1 LSPRLLIGLLVCLIF
16 SAGPC
21 WGQQNAAPPDQRE
34 VLEQILTQTYYPSIV
49 GKHAMGIGSA
59 TEVSRAGIVVVVQR
73 PGLAASID
81 RAQLASTEV
90 HGLESSLYRGHKDY
104 DVPVGERFYVFSISV
119 GQETV
124 TFGLL
129 TARGIAVGKGNTRLW
144 AAVSFYLPKEVIA
157 NAEKD
162 VVFHAIDTWFVPEG
176 RSAPAGTTGTPSAP
190 APAPGY
196 APATAAPAPA
206 GPPANLTPGMT
217 REQVVA
223 AMGAPQHEVSFQGK
237 TLLTYPGMVVVLEGG
252 KLTSIEQSGQTSTNA
267 KMAVQSDPVGADIL
281 MDGQMVGQTPS
292 TFDMPSG
299 DHEIRV
305 QLAGYQ
311 DWVRRVHVLAGSAI
325 NLSAKLEKK

>member
-1 LSPRLLIGLLVCLIF
+1 LLHRLVIGLLVCLVF
-16 SAGPC
+16 SACPC
-21 WGQQNAAPPDQRE
+21 GGQQNGAPLDQRE

-59 TEVSRAGIVVVVQR
+59 TEVRRAGIVVVVQR

-81 RAQLASTEV
+81 RLQLASTEV

-104 DVPVGERFYVFSISV
+104 EVPVGERFYVFSVSV

-129 TARGIAVGKGNTRLW
+129 TARGITAGKGTARLW
-144 AAVSFYLPKEVIA
+144 AAVTFYLPKDVIA

-162 VVFHAIDTWFVPEG
+162 VAFHSIDMWFVPEG
-176 RSAPAGTTGTPSAP
+176 RSGATGTTGTPSSPASIYTAAATP
-190 APAPGY
+190 APP
-196 APATAAPAPA
+196 
-206 GPPANLTPGMT
+206 GPPAMLTPGMT

-223 AMGAPQHEVSFQGK
+223 AMGAPQREVSFQGK

-252 KLTSIEQSGQTSTNA
+252 KLTSIDQSGQTSTNA
-267 KMAVQSDPVGADIL
+267 RMAIQSDPVGADIL
-281 MDGQMVGQTPS
+281 VDGQLVGQTPS
-292 TFDMPSG
+292 TFDMPQG
-299 DHEIRV
+299 DHEINV

-311 DWVRRVHVLAGSAI
+311 DWVRRVHVLSGSTI